1 MLRRR
6 PLLLAPALFARP
18 ALAQGPWP
26 NRPIRAI
33 IPYTPGGATD
43 AMSRLAAQKL
53 QDAFGVQ
60 VIPENRAGGAGTVGG
75 LFVADA
81 PPDGHTLLFTA
92 SIHVMAK
99 QVLKAAPYDPLVDFT
114 PVARTGQ
121 GPLLLVAA
129 PKLAE
134 SRIDAVVAAARRDPK
149 AWTWGVS
156 SLGAAG
162 HLASLE
168 FNRLAGLSIPIT
180 PYRGS
185 APALADI
192 AAGHTQLMCDPILA
206 ALPLARGGQVK
217 ALAITRPRRSPIAAE
232 IPTAAESGMPGLDFG
247 SWYGVWG
254 PRGLPAE
261 ITGRVNAALAA
272 GMAEPAT
279 VERLAAL
286 GFEPV
291 AESPAAFADFIA
303 RDVARNAALLA
314 QAGFQPE

>member
-1 MLRRR
+1 M
-6 PLLLAPALFARP
+6 A
-18 ALAQGPWP
+18 GE
-26 NRPIRAI
+26 RA
-33 IPYTPGGATD
+33 
-43 AMSRLAAQKL
+43 
-53 QDAFGVQ
+53 
-60 VIPENRAGGAGTVGG
+60 
-75 LFVADA
+75 
-81 PPDGHTLLFTA
+81 
-92 SIHVMAK
+92 
-99 QVLKAAPYDPLVDFT
+99 YD
-114 PVARTGQ
+114 
-121 GPLLLVAA
+121 
-129 PKLAE
+129 
-134 SRIDAVVAAARRDPK
+134 
-149 AWTWGVS
+149 
-156 SLGAAG
+156 
-162 HLASLE
+162 
-168 FNRLAGLSIPIT
+168 
-180 PYRGS
+180 
-185 APALADI
+185 
-192 AAGHTQLMCDPILA
+192 
-206 ALPLARGGQVK
+206 LARGGQVK